1 MSEFN
6 MEKIKG
12 IEHLSKMYNA
22 EQIRYVLGMS
32 KSNVYRFLEE
42 VYKTLEKVGFGCGV
56 GVGHD
61 FTSLIQVAGSL
72 SGSPCA
78 RYASCRSGNTCS
90 SQACRD
96 RSSCSSWYCN
106 CAACTPRMPA

>member
-42 VYKTLEKVGFGCGV
+42 VYKNGGPFVVVKIGRLYRVKSDSFDEWYKTFGKG
-56 GVGHD
+56 D
-61 FTSLIQVAGSL
+61 
-72 SGSPCA
+72 
-78 RYASCRSGNTCS
+78 
-90 SQACRD
+90 
-96 RSSCSSWYCN
+96 
-106 CAACTPRMPA
+106 